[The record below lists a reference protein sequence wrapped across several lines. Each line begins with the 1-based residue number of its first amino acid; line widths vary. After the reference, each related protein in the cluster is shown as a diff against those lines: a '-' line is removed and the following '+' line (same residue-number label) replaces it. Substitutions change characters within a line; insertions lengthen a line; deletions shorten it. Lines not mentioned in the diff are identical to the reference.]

1 MERLGQRIGVIGLV
15 DCDDDDQWL
24 VTAKTEASKLKKN
37 DGLHMLIAMVGG
49 DLDKV
54 KWQCLLTTTFR
65 CDSSVDKCCF
75 IRVEQARFRPNY

>member
-49 DLDKV
+49 DLDK
-54 KWQCLLTTTFR
+54 
-65 CDSSVDKCCF
+65 
-75 IRVEQARFRPNY
+75 